1 MVKERHGSVTFLKAE
16 VILPMDL
23 RLGGMEAVFMRNG
36 MGAVWRILGLGARIR
51 PAAVAMADAHMRL
64 DIYQERAGREVG
76 RELHLLILPVPQ
88 LCGLAIRILPKDLG
102 LHRFITV
109 DFILVTLERRQTYL

>member
-36 MGAVWRILGLGARIR
+36 MRR
-51 PAAVAMADAHMRL
+51 
-64 DIYQERAGREVG
+64 
-76 RELHLLILPVPQ
+76 
-88 LCGLAIRILPKDLG
+88 CGG
-102 LHRFITV
+102 FWG
-109 DFILVTLERRQTYL
+109 